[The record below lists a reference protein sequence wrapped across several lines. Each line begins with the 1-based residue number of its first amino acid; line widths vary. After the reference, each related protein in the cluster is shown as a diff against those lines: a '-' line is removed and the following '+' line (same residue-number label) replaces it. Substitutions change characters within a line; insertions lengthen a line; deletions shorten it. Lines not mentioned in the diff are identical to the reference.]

1 MMCYSEKIFE
11 SEILDVVTEAIRQ
24 QARCVADAQ
33 RLMEQQKEAQE
44 AAMALLR
51 KKVKK
56 LEVLQR
62 ELTQKIEKLY
72 EDVVDG
78 LLSRDAYTA
87 QKARLVEQRDDA
99 HRAETEIQAEI
110 FEQARDRSIY
120 MERYQLYDD
129 MEVLPDDAIADLL
142 DRVTVWPDGRLE
154 ISLKFLDE
162 LSVSPGSE
170 QGMKAAE

>member
-1 MMCYSEKIFE
+1 M
-11 SEILDVVTEAIRQ
+11 
-24 QARCVADAQ
+24 
-33 RLMEQQKEAQE
+33 
-44 AAMALLR
+44 
-51 KKVKK
+51 
-56 LEVLQR
+56 
-62 ELTQKIEKLY
+62 
-72 EDVVDG
+72 
-78 LLSRDAYTA
+78 
-87 QKARLVEQRDDA
+87 
-99 HRAETEIQAEI
+99 AETEIQAEI